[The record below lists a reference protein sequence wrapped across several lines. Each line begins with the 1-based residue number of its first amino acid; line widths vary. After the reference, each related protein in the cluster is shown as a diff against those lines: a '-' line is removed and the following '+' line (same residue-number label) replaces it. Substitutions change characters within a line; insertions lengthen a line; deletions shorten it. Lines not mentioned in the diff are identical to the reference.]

1 MNTLADFWFQITLYG
16 GLALTAIAILI
27 QLTYIIRLQA
37 QGDRSKKY
45 HFASTH
51 EIAYLRRSTT
61 TFAFA
66 IFFFAFNLVSGW
78 LGLAQM
84 YQYIF
89 VAFISFMIS
98 FVIGYGFAAYMK
110 YYYPFM
116 LEKRLK
122 KIRFKPMTSKSGKK
136 MRLLNELEEDEHM
149 TDEMLAKEE
158 AMEADF
164 DVWIDEA
171 SGEKIIKQ
179 YDIAEHAL
187 VCPNCNFRTL
197 KERSE
202 EVLKDASEL
211 EDGKL
216 QRHYKCTY
224 CGWVE
229 IKEARIPSWNEQRKL
244 EKV

>member
-1 MNTLADFWFQITLYG
+1 MNTLADVWFQITKFG
-16 GLALTAIAILI
+16 GLALTGVAILV
-27 QLTYIIRLQA
+27 QLTYIVRLQSLR
-37 QGDRSKKY
+37 DRSSKY
-45 HFASTH
+45 KFASAK
-51 EIAYLRRSTT
+51 EASYLRRSTT
-61 TFAFA
+61 IFSFA
-66 IFFFAFNLVSGW
+66 IFFFAFNLVSGL

-98 FVIGYGFAAYMK
+98 FVIGYGFSAYLK
-110 YYYPFM
+110 YYYPFI

-122 KIRFKPMTSKSGKK
+122 KIRFKTMKSSAGKP

-149 TDEMLAKEE
+149 TDEMLALEE

-164 DVWIDEA
+164 DVWIDDT
-171 SGEKIIKQ
+171 SGEKVIQK
-179 YDIAEHAL
+179 YDITEHAL

-202 EVLKDASEL
+202 EVVIEPT
-211 EDGKL
+211 EVTDGKME
-216 QRHYKCTY
+216 RNYKCTY

-229 IKEARIPSWNEQRKL
+229 VKEARIPSWSEKRQLEQ
-244 EKV
+244 V